1 MKNRYALLT
10 VVALMVLYSVYFS
23 AYSIQRHNTFRTN
36 ASDLGQVDQAL
47 WNTLQGRYLE
57 DTKIDGRQAN
67 RMTDHVE
74 PTFAL
79 LSLAYFFY
87 DGVEAV
93 LVAQSIIIALG
104 ALPIFWIARKKLGSA
119 WLGVA
124 FAAMYLM
131 FPALQAANL
140 AEVHAVTL
148 APAPLMFAY
157 HYAEEKKWGQYV
169 FFSLIAM
176 LVKEE
181 IALLVFVMAVYFTAQ
196 STVNSRQST
205 VKFNFQHLTSN
216 FYPIIL
222 VALSLAWFYATV
234 FIIVPQYNLAGQS
247 PYISRYP
254 GASPSLLKSLS
265 AIPPLIASIFIPEK
279 ISYLVQL
286 FASVGFLAILDP
298 VSLLLGSP
306 SLVLNLLSSYPAMYS
321 GTYHYS
327 APIAPYF
334 VLAAIGGAKRITN
347 YQLPI
352 QRIAIAGAFLIAL
365 GYHSVAGY
373 TPIGGEFFWSETTPH
388 LQLLSRF
395 SNQIPR
401 DAKVSTTGS
410 LFPHL
415 SHREYMYRYPL
426 VKDADYILLDIS
438 QASTTNPIDFR
449 VNYLATLKEGF
460 GVRDAADGYIL
471 LQRGIAT
478 QDLPDAFYDFVHA
491 KNAQPQNRVAVDF
504 EDKIRFLGYDVR
516 QDDWQRVYLRTY
528 WTRLPKMEDNNYA
541 LYPFFPD
548 DDGAARAS
556 AQLPPLLIHFWYPT
570 SRWRVGETIIADTL
584 PIEML
589 VPAKIGVG
597 VFFGA
602 TWEEAEQ
609 RLTPR
614 ATADVSIHGSWAM
627 VGEIVRGGKKY
638 IGKQVYK

>member
-1 MKNRYALLT
+1 MKFFLDRKPLLA
-10 VVALMVLYSVYFS
+10 VIALMTLYSVYFS

-79 LSLAYFFY
+79 LALSYIFY
-87 DGVEAV
+87 DGVEAI
-93 LVAQSIIIALG
+93 LVAQSILIALG
-104 ALPIFWIARKKLGSA
+104 ALPIFWIARKKLRSD

-124 FAAMYLM
+124 YAAIYLM

-157 HYAEEKKWGQYV
+157 HYAGEQKWGRYV
-169 FFSLIAM
+169 LFSLLAM
-176 LVKEE
+176 FVKEE
-181 IALLVFVMAVYFTAQ
+181 IALLVFAMTVYFAIKQQAPSEKRTAFAF
-196 STVNSRQST
+196 SSWLAAFS
-205 VKFNFQHLTSN
+205 L
-216 FYPIIL
+216 
-222 VALSLAWFYATV
+222 LSLAWFYVAAFV
-234 FIIVPQYNLAGQS
+234 IVPQYNLAGQS

-306 SLVLNLLSSYPAMYS
+306 SIILNLLSSYPAMYS

-327 APIAPYF
+327 APVAPYF
-334 VLAAIGGAKRITN
+334 VLAAIGGAKRI
-347 YQLPI
+347 LDSRWRMAI
-352 QRIAIAGAFLIAL
+352 GKWFIAAAFLIAL
-365 GYHSVAGY
+365 GYHLVAGY
-373 TPIGGEFFWSETTPH
+373 TPIGGEFFWNEATPH

-395 SNQIPR
+395 ANQIPR
-401 DAKVSTTGS
+401 DAKISTTGS
-410 LFPHL
+410 LFPHI
-415 SHREYMYRYPL
+415 SHHRYMYRYPL

-449 VNYLATLKEGF
+449 VNYLDTLKQGF

-478 QDLPDAFYDFVHA
+478 QDLPDTFYDFVRT
-491 KNAQPQNRVAVDF
+491 NAQPQNKVVVDF

-548 DDGAARAS
+548 DDGVARAD

-584 PIEML
+584 PIEMR

-614 ATADVSIHGSWAM
+614 TSADISIHGSWAM
-627 VGEIVRGGKKY
+627 VGEIVRVGKKY
-638 IGKQVYK
+638 QAKTSGR